1 MLERIGDEIWSYEQE
16 VSLPGGLR
24 LPGRTTIVR
33 LASGALVVHA
43 PLAIDDATA
52 TEIGAIGDVR
62 FLIAPNCLHWMFL
75 KSAKER
81 YPDSRV
87 LGAPGLENKLGPS
100 FFEPLPGSRHI
111 EGIGRDLRIERIEG
125 APRMSEHVFFH
136 DRSGSLIVTDL
147 MFNVQRCQ
155 SSLMSVLLR
164 LAGAYRKTAQSR
176 VWRLLVKDRAAAAK
190 SVSKVLS
197 WDFQRVVVAH
207 GDVVSED
214 ARGRAVR
221 ALSWMTNAR

>member
-1 MLERIGDEIWSYEQE
+1 
-16 VSLPGGLR
+16 
-24 LPGRTTIVR
+24 
-33 LASGALVVHA
+33 
-43 PLAIDDATA
+43 
-52 TEIGAIGDVR
+52 
-62 FLIAPNCLHWMFL
+62 
-75 KSAKER
+75 
-81 YPDSRV
+81 
-87 LGAPGLENKLGPS
+87 
-100 FFEPLPGSRHI
+100 
-111 EGIGRDLRIERIEG
+111 
-125 APRMSEHVFFH
+125 MSEHVFFH